1 MKRPNRLVVAAACV
15 SVVAAGG
22 AYVHFFAY
30 GPTSFDRA
38 VWRAGEGDDVPFSQD
53 APRLRMADG
62 LVDSGILVG
71 KDQHEIDDLLGPPTD
86 TSKFRSYD
94 RVYWLGAERGLL
106 GMDSEWLVLRFRD
119 GEVAEVRIVR
129 D

>member
-1 MKRPNRLVVAAACV
+1 
-15 SVVAAGG
+15 
-22 AYVHFFAY
+22 
-30 GPTSFDRA
+30 
-38 VWRAGEGDDVPFSQD
+38 
-53 APRLRMADG
+53 
-62 LVDSGILVG
+62 LVG